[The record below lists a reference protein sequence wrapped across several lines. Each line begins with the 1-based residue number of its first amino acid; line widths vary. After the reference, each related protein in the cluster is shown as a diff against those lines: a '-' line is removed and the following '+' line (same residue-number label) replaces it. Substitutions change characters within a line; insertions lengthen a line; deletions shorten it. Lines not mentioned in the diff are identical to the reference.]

1 MEKQRLDK
9 YLSGQITDLSRKDAR
24 AAIRGGR
31 VKLSGET
38 VRDPAVL
45 IDAEEEKVTLDGQAV
60 GYKKSVYIVM
70 NKPAGV
76 LSAASDESR
85 RTVVDL
91 VPEELRRSA
100 IAPVGRLDRDTTGLL
115 IITDDG
121 ALAHRCISPKYKL
134 PKTYLAELD
143 GDFGNKEIEAFR
155 CGITLAD
162 GTKCRPAL
170 LERAAENTARITVTE
185 GKYHQIKRMFGV
197 VGLGVNALHRE
208 AIGGLSLP
216 ENLGCGE
223 CLELTRGELISAL
236 EAYNVHFK
244 QNNIYNIGEN
254 HYSNCRNDLL

>member
-31 VKLSGET
+31 VKISDET
-38 VRDPAVL
+38 VKDPAVL
-45 IDAEEEKVTLDGQAV
+45 IDAEKAKVVFDGQAV
-60 GYKKSVYIVM
+60 GYKKYVYIVM

-85 RTVVDL
+85 QTVVDL
-91 VPEELRRSA
+91 VPEKLRRSN
-100 IAPVGRLDRDTTGLL
+100 IAPVGRLDKDTTGLL

-121 ALAHRCISPKYKL
+121 ELAHRCISPKYKL

-143 GDFGNKEIEAFR
+143 GDFGNRETEDFR
-155 CGITLAD
+155 HGITLAD

-170 LERAAENTARITVTE
+170 LERVAEKTARITVTE

-216 ENLGCGE
+216 KNLACGE
-223 CLELTRGELISAL
+223 CTELTHSELVSAL